1 MSMDL
6 FELSQYAEIDHDII
20 LFVKNM
26 NEQESFVIQLTDYDY
41 VPVTETDGTTPVEVS
56 FGREDMLRF
65 LKILKNSGRTFEEM
79 IVDCLHQAVEFENGS

>member
-6 FELSQYAEIDHDII
+6 FELSQYDEADQDII

-56 FGREDMLRF
+56 FDRNDMLRF

-79 IVDCLHQAVEFENGS
+79 IVDCLNQAIEFENGS

>member
-1 MSMDL
+1 MATDL

-20 LFVKNM
+20 QFVQNM
-26 NEQESFVIQLTDYDY
+26 NEQESFVIQLTDYDH
-41 VPVTETDGTTPVEVS
+41 VPMTETDGTTPVEVS

-79 IVDCLHQAVEFENGS
+79 IVDCLHHAIEFENGS

>member
-6 FELSQYAEIDHDII
+6 FELSQYDEADQDIV

-26 NEQESFVIQLTDYDY
+26 NEQESLVVQLTDYDE
-41 VPVTETDGTTPVEVS
+41 VPVSEVDGTPVEVS
-56 FGREDMLRF
+56 FDRNDMLRF

-79 IVDCLHQAVEFENGS
+79 IVDCLDQAIEFENGS